1 MDNGSVES
9 STIGWRPHE
18 PQGPDVGL
26 VLNAILKIIFYII
39 VMLLGLFGD
48 SLILGVYWPKPNK
61 TSTHILIMGLAG
73 MDLTVC
79 MMRVHNLAVFIS
91 FLANKET
98 PFAFQYIRLVSLV
111 SLFASAVLTGFIAV
125 DRYDCVCRP
134 NNRWLNRFRAK
145 LLIFGSYGLAIIVV
159 IPQTLETFW
168 IPDSNALKKTNRVFQ
183 FVVYIMIILC
193 ICIFYGK
200 VYITIRKHVK
210 VNVLSR
216 HLVENNRSTAAGPLG
231 DSRSRKVSSIA
242 GNVSSLIPSTKAKPL
257 DKAQHKSMTK
267 AHQNT
272 PSTSRKSESLRSE
285 SLTCNDTSMAPTDGK
300 VNATAIGRPPVRGN
314 PNQDRRSGTEM
325 SLQRKTTR
333 MLFITSV
340 VFLLTWFP
348 YWLYVAVLLAK
359 LDGADISENV
369 ITILLYCTLTAYI
382 NNVVNPL
389 IYGVANRRFRKD
401 CQVVLR
407 KMKIWQ

>member
-1 MDNGSVES
+1 
-9 STIGWRPHE
+9 
-18 PQGPDVGL
+18 
-26 VLNAILKIIFYII
+26 
-39 VMLLGLFGD
+39 MLLGLFGN

-61 TSTHILIMGLAG
+61 TSTNILIMGLAG

-98 PFAFQYIRLVSLV
+98 PFAFQYIRLVSMV

-134 NNRWLNRFRAK
+134 YNRWLNRFGAK
-145 LLIFGSYGLAIIVV
+145 LLVLGSYGLAIILL
-159 IPQTLETFW
+159 IPLVFSTLW
-168 IPDSNALKKTNRVFQ
+168 MPDSNALRKAGLVCQLVLYIVVIVF
-183 FVVYIMIILC
+183 

-200 VYITIRKHVK
+200 VYITIRNHVK

-216 HLVENNRSTAAGPLG
+216 HLVENDRLTAVGPLG
-231 DSRSRKVSSIA
+231 DSRSRNVSSIA
-242 GNVSSLIPSTKAKPL
+242 GNVSSLMPSTKVKPL
-257 DKAQHKSMTK
+257 DKVQHKSMTK
-267 AHQNT
+267 ATQNT

-285 SLTCNDTSMAPTDGK
+285 SLTCSDTSMAPTDGK

-333 MLFITSV
+333 MLFITSI

-369 ITILLYCTLTAYI
+369 ITILWYCTLTTYI

-407 KMKIWQ
+407 KMKI

>member
-1 MDNGSVES
+1 MDNATT
-9 STIGWRPHE
+9 STTGWIPDE

-39 VMLLGLFGD
+39 VMLLGLFGN

-61 TSTHILIMGLAG
+61 TTTNILIMGLAG

-98 PFAFQYIRLVSLV
+98 PFAFQYIRVISLV

-134 NNRWLNRFRAK
+134 NNRWLNRFGAK
-145 LLIFGSYGLAIIVV
+145 LLIFGSYGLAIILL
-159 IPQTLETFW
+159 IPQAFVTFW
-168 IPDSNALKKTNRVFQ
+168 MPDSNALRKAGLVCQLVLYIVVVVF
-183 FVVYIMIILC
+183 
-193 ICIFYGK
+193 ICIFYWK
-200 VYITIRKHVK
+200 VHITIRKHVK

-216 HLVENNRSTAAGPLG
+216 RLVENDRSTAAGSICP
-231 DSRSRKVSSIA
+231 SRSTGDVWT
-242 GNVSSLIPSTKAKPL
+242 LMPSTKVKPFDQSHL
-257 DKAQHKSMTK
+257 KSMTK
-267 AHQNT
+267 THQNI
-272 PSTSRKSESLRSE
+272 PSTSRKSD
-285 SLTCNDTSMAPTDGK
+285 SLTCNDKSMAPTGGK
-300 VNATAIGRPPVRGN
+300 VNATPIDRPPVRGN

-359 LDGADISENV
+359 LDGADIEENV
-369 ITILLYCTLTAYI
+369 LTVLWYCTLTTYI

-389 IYGVANRRFRKD
+389 IYGVANRRFQKD

>member
-1 MDNGSVES
+1 MDNGSIES
-9 STIGWRPHE
+9 STMGWIPDK

-39 VMLLGLFGD
+39 VMLLGLFGN

-91 FLANKET
+91 FLASKET
-98 PFAFQYIRLVSLV
+98 PFAFHYIRVISLV
-111 SLFASAVLTGFIAV
+111 NLFASAVLTGFIAV

-145 LLIFGSYGLAIIVV
+145 LLIFGSYGLAIIVAT
-159 IPQTLETFW
+159 PATLQIFW
-168 IPDSNALKKTNRVFQ
+168 IPDSNALKKTFLVFQ
-183 FVVYIMIILC
+183 LVLYIVIILC
-193 ICIFYGK
+193 ICISYGK

-216 HLVENNRSTAAGPLG
+216 HLVENNRSTAVGQLG
-231 DSRSRKVSSIA
+231 NSRSRNVSSIA
-242 GNVSSLIPSTKAKPL
+242 GNVSSLMPSTKVKPL
-257 DKAQHKSMTK
+257 DKVQHKSMTK

-272 PSTSRKSESLRSE
+272 PSTSRKSESLGSE
-285 SLTCNDTSMAPTDGK
+285 SLTCNDTSLALTGGK
-300 VNATAIGRPPVRGN
+300 VNATPIGRPPVRGN

-348 YWLYVAVLLAK
+348 YWLYVAVSLAK
-359 LDGADISENV
+359 RDGADIDETV
-369 ITILLYCTLTAYI
+369 LTVLWYCTLTAYI
-382 NNVVNPL
+382 NHVVNPL
-389 IYGVANRRFRKD
+389 IYGVANRRFQKD

-407 KMKIWQ
+407 KMKIW